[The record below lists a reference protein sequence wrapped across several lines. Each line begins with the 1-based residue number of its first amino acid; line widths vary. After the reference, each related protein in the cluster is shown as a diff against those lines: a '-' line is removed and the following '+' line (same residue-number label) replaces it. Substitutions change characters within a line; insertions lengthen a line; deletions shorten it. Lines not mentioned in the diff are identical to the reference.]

1 MHNMP
6 KRVIFHELKTPEEAL
21 AIVSKFIKNS
31 EVEYVNLEDSYMRV
45 LAEDVYAKVDVPPFD
60 RATMDGY
67 ALRAEDTFGAD
78 ELHPVKLRLSGLG
91 INAGDSTLPFV
102 EKGSAVEIA
111 TGAPLPPGANAVI
124 PVEYTKVED
133 NTLTVYRSVTPMDNV
148 MSAGSDIMMGEMI
161 LRRCTLIKEREV
173 GVLAAAGIDKVPVF
187 KKPKVAIISSGNEL
201 VKPGSPLSMGK
212 IYDINTYTVAHGIRE
227 AGGEPLLM
235 GIVKDDELE
244 MEETIRMALSKAD
257 LVLISGGTSAGAL
270 DISYRVLDKIGPPG
284 VIVHGL
290 NVKPGKPTIAAVSRE
305 GKLVIGLP
313 GYPSSAL
320 MIFNIIVKPV
330 LAKMQCLSL
339 TQSVIRAQMAIRVE
353 GARGRRG
360 LNPVSLVE
368 TENGIKAY
376 PLPAESGAI
385 TTLAYAE
392 GYIEVPENR
401 EFLEE
406 GEWIE
411 VKLFTH
417 QYRPA
422 NLYIMGSHDVALDS
436 SLIPLLP
443 NWVTSKVINIGSLE
457 GLKAAIRGEADVAG
471 IHLIDEE
478 TGEYNEPFVRKY
490 GEGKVRLV
498 AGYMRE
504 QGIILPKGNP
514 RGVRD
519 FEDLIGLKLRVVNRN
534 KGAGTR
540 FLFDKLLREY
550 AVRNGVNFEELAKSI
565 PGYYHEAKTHTAVAA
580 AIAQG
585 RAEAGVGI
593 RAAAEMYGLDFIPLA
608 WERYDFAVPLSKL
621 SKDSV
626 RVFISILKDEE
637 FRRRLSLIPGYKVLD
652 NTGEFIV

>member
-1 MHNMP
+1 MP

-21 AIVSKFIKNS
+21 AVISGFIKRS

-78 ELHPVKLRLSGLG
+78 ELHPVKLRLSNLS
-91 INAGDSTLPFV
+91 INAGDSNLPLV

-111 TGAPLPPGANAVI
+111 TGAPLPPGSNAVV
-124 PVEYTKVED
+124 PVEYTKVD
-133 NTLTVYRSVTPMDNV
+133 DGTLTIYRSVTPMDNV
-148 MSAGSDIMMGEMI
+148 MSAGSDIMMGELI

-173 GVLAAAGIDKVPVF
+173 GVLAAVGIDKVPVF
-187 KKPKVAIISSGNEL
+187 KRPRVAIISSGNEL
-201 VKPGSPLSMGK
+201 VKPGSLLSMGK
-212 IYDINTYTVAHGIRE
+212 IYDINTYTIAHGVRE

-235 GIVKDDELE
+235 GIVKDDEAE
-244 MEETIRMALSKAD
+244 MEGIIRDALSKAD
-257 LVLISGGTSAGAL
+257 LVLLSGGTSAGAL
-270 DISYRVLDKIGPPG
+270 DISYRVLDRIGPPG

-290 NVKPGKPTIAAVSRE
+290 NVKPGKPTVVAVSKE
-305 GKLVIGLP
+305 GKLVVGLP

-320 MIFNIIVKPV
+320 MIFNIIVKPI

-339 TQSVIRAQMAIRVE
+339 TQPVIRAQMAIRVE

-368 TENGIKAY
+368 TESGVKAY

-392 GYIEVPENR
+392 GYIEIPENR

-406 GEWIE
+406 GEW
-411 VKLFTH
+411 VNVRLFTH
-417 QYRPA
+417 QYKPA

-443 NWVTSKVINIGSLE
+443 DWITAKVINIGSLE

-514 RGVRD
+514 RGISS
-519 FEDLIGLKLRVVNRN
+519 FEDLIRLKLRIVNRN

-540 FLFDKLLREY
+540 FLFDKLLKEY
-550 AVRNGVNFEELAKSI
+550 ALRNGVSFEELAKSI
-565 PGYYHEAKTHTAVAA
+565 PGYYHEARTHTAVAA

-626 RVFISILKDEE
+626 RVFISVLKDEE
-637 FRRRLSLIPGYKVLD
+637 FKRRLSSIPGYKTLS
-652 NTGEFIV
+652 NTGEFII

>member
-1 MHNMP
+1 MP

-21 AIVSKFIKNS
+21 TIISRYIKS
-31 EVEYVNLEDSYMRV
+31 SGVEYVNLEDSYMRV

-78 ELHPVKLRLSGLG
+78 ELHPVKLKLSELS
-91 INAGDSTLPFV
+91 INAGDSNLPLV

-111 TGAPLPPGANAVI
+111 TGAPLPPGANAVV
-124 PVEYTKVED
+124 PVEYTKVD
-133 NTLTVYRSVTPMDNV
+133 GGTLMIYRSVTPMDNV
-148 MSAGSDIMMGEMI
+148 MSAGSDIMMGELI

-173 GVLAAAGIDKVPVF
+173 GVLAAVGVDKVPVF
-187 KKPKVAIISSGNEL
+187 KRPKVAIISSGNEL

-212 IYDINTYTVAHGIRE
+212 IYDINTYTIAHGVRE

-235 GIVKDDELE
+235 GIVKDDESE
-244 MEETIRMALSKAD
+244 METIIRDALSKAD
-257 LVLISGGTSAGAL
+257 IVLLSGGTSAGAL
-270 DISYRVLDKIGPPG
+270 DISYRVLDRIGPPG
-284 VIVHGL
+284 IIIHGL
-290 NVKPGKPTIAAVSRE
+290 NVKPGKPTIAAVSKE

-320 MIFNIIVKPV
+320 MIFNIIVKPI

-339 TQSVIRAQMAIRVE
+339 TQPIIRAQMAIRVE

-392 GYIEVPENR
+392 GYIEIPENR

-406 GEWIE
+406 GEWVN

-443 NWVTSKVINIGSLE
+443 DWITAKVINIGSLE

-478 TGEYNEPFVRKY
+478 TGEYNEPFIRKY
-490 GEGKVRLV
+490 GEGKVRLI

-514 RGVRD
+514 RGVRG
-519 FEDLIGLKLRVVNRN
+519 FEDLIRLKLRVVNRN

-540 FLFDKLLREY
+540 FLFDKLLKEY
-550 AVRNGVNFEELAKSI
+550 AVRNGVSFEELAKSI

-580 AIAQG
+580 AVAQG
-585 RAEAGVGI
+585 RAEAGIGI

-608 WERYDFAVPLSKL
+608 WERYDFAIPLSKL

-637 FRRRLSLIPGYKVLD
+637 FKRRLSSIPGYKVLD
-652 NTGEFIV
+652 NTGEFII